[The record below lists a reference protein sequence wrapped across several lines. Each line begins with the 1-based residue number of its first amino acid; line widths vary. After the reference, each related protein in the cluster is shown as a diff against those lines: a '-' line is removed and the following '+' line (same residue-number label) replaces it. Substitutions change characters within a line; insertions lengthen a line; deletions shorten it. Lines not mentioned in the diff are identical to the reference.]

1 MIAADAA
8 VEAGARSATGG
19 TGARP
24 RVTVVVP
31 ARNEEHVLPRTLPVL
46 LAATAQLLVPSDVVV
61 VTPATSPMVA
71 APPVVGENLRW
82 EAVTVPGKYH
92 AIQSGAATTEAEVL
106 LLVDADVLV
115 EPGTLQALADPILDG
130 RADVCAG
137 RVDLTTWAGRGQPGL
152 LARWASVS
160 FDAWDRMRRERADLR
175 WALPGAVYAIRRSLL
190 PAALLVPLVDDASV
204 GLHAYD
210 QGATFF
216 YEPAATVRTPPQDRY
231 GMWARQKI
239 RSRRGWAALAD
250 HRPQEVAALEATFR
264 LYLAAAASK
273 EPTRHVMYAQDRM
286 LRTVARGLGKP
297 DSGGWVPG
305 RTEQQWNM

>member
-1 MIAADAA
+1 MLAADAT
-8 VEAGARSATGG
+8 VVAGRRSATGAA
-19 TGARP
+19 GAQP
-24 RVTVVVP
+24 CVTVVVP
-31 ARNEEHVLPRTLPVL
+31 ARNEEHVLPRTLPAL
-46 LAATAQLLVPSDVVV
+46 LDAAARLPVPTDVVI

-71 APPVVGENLRW
+71 TPPVAGENLRW
-82 EAVTVPGKYH
+82 EAVAAPGKYH
-92 AIQSGAATTEAEVL
+92 AIRTGADTTEAEVL

-137 RVDLTTWAGRGQPGL
+137 RVDLTTWAGPGRPGL

-160 FDAWDRMRRERADLR
+160 FDAWDRMRRERSDLR
-175 WALPGAVYAIRRSLL
+175 WALPGAVYGIRRSLL
-190 PAALLVPLVDDASV
+190 PAALLVPLVDDVSV

-210 QGATFF
+210 QGAAFF

-239 RSRRGWAALAD
+239 RSRRGWAALAE

-286 LRTVARGLGKP
+286 LRTVARGLGRP

-305 RTEQQWNM
+305 RTERQWNV